1 MKLAGAGSGKA
12 YFEGILTDVLKAYY
26 PELTDNKPFIEDRA
40 TEAYDLY
47 TELVKTGTRPYAAYE
62 LALSVLFDSL

>member
-1 MKLAGAGSGKA
+1 MKQAGAGGGKA

-40 TEAYDLY
+40 GLAYDLY
-47 TELVKTGTRPYAAYE
+47 TELINTGTNQYAAYE